1 MELRVY
7 TIDGS
12 ETARTATLNDKI
24 FNVEPNDHAIWLD
37 VKQFREPAQAQRH
50 MHHG

>member
-7 TIDGS
+7 KIDGS
-12 ETARTATLNDKI
+12 ETAKTVTLNDRI

-37 VKQFREPAQAQRH
+37 VKQ
-50 MHHG
+50 